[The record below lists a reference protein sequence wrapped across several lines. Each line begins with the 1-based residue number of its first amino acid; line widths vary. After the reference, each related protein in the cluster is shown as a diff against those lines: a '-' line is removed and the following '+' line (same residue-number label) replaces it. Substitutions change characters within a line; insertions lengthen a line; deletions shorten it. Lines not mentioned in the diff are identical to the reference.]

1 MDKFKIISSLIFAA
15 LAILLTACLLSG
27 CSSSTE
33 LFEPIKSEDKIIGS
47 VQCNFY
53 SMTYLGAGR
62 ISKKNKA
69 QAYIELM
76 KEAKKL
82 YQEDVDVKNIMVA
95 YVGISIEHA
104 NEFTANGTVVLVKK

>member
-1 MDKFKIISSLIFAA
+1 MNKFNVILSIIFVVVAGIVSV
-15 LAILLTACLLSG
+15 CLLSG
-27 CSSSTE
+27 CSTSNE
-33 LFEPIKSEDKIIGS
+33 LFKPINSGEKIIGS

-82 YQEDVDVKNIMVA
+82 Y
-95 YVGISIEHA
+95 
-104 NEFTANGTVVLVKK
+104 